1 MNKTHEIQIEQVPIG
16 ELRPDPANPR
26 RIGDAELDALTR
38 SIREFGMVDP
48 IIAKRDDRIV
58 IGGHQRL
65 VAARKLGLKTVPV
78 IFVELP
84 QEQARMLNLA
94 LNKISGVWDNEL
106 LARLMAELKE
116 IPDVDLTLTGFG
128 DDEIR
133 KLVKGLE
140 SWEKREKLEVF
151 DLDEALKAT
160 QHAPVAQTGDVWH
173 LGDHRQAH
181 VRRFHQPRGRC
192 PPDGECQS

>member
-1 MNKTHEIQIEQVPIG
+1 MLERIEMNNTQELQMEQVPIG
-16 ELRPDPANPR
+16 ELHPDPANPR
-26 RIGDAELDALTR
+26 RIGDEELESLTR
-38 SIREFGMVDP
+38 SIKEFGMVDP
-48 IIAKRDDRIV
+48 ILARREDRIV

-78 IFVELP
+78 IFVDLP

-140 SWEKREKLEVF
+140 SWEKREKLESF

-160 QHAPVAQTGDVWH
+160 QHAPVARTGEVWQ
-173 LGDHRQAH
+173 LGDHKAH
-181 VRRFHQPRGRC
+181 VRRFHQL
-192 PPDGECQS
+192 